1 MKTLVDIPDEIRKKM
16 EQRKERFGV
25 TFRGQIGT
33 ALEIYFTNPGK
44 DYGKTIKQK

>member
-1 MKTLVDIPDEIRKKM
+1 MDKSIRMSEGTYNKVKSIAKH
-16 EQRKERFGV
+16 EQRTIKTVIER
-25 TFRGQIGT
+25 